1 VFSSGL
7 PAWAFQ
13 DLFFAAAV
21 LFVAAVI
28 VIKKKK
34 NNKKKWKATNRW
46 SWENESREERKKGR
60 MSQNLEILGDR
71 QTGQDVRTQNV
82 MACQAIANIVKSS
95 LGPVGLDKVRIIMFF
110 FITEFCSLSFCFLV
124 APCNKSLYK
133 LDCRGF
139 FAVKEILRLRETP
152 FILAT
157 TISTWK
163 QLSFAG
169 HNAWKPIRFSCQ
181 RRICLS
187 L

>member
-1 VFSSGL
+1 MHLQHLCRSCRKLVVCVVFS
-7 PAWAFQ
+7 P
-13 DLFFAAAV
+13 LFSCFHGAV
-21 LFVAAVI
+21 LDALLADTLRNWGSFVVNA
-28 VIKKKK
+28 
-34 NNKKKWKATNRW
+34 
-46 SWENESREERKKGR
+46 
-60 MSQNLEILGDR
+60 
-71 QTGQDVRTQNV
+71 V